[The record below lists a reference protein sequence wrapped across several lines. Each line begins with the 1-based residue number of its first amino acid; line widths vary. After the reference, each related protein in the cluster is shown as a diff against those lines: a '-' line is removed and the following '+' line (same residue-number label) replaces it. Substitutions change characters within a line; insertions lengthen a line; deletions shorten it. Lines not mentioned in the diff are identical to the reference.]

1 MTDLPR
7 LLATRAALMARDGY
21 SIELIARITQTKPA
35 IVRERIALG
44 ERLLAQEAA

>member
-1 MTDLPR
+1 MTTPER
-7 LLATRAALMARDGY
+7 MAIRAALMARDNWTVY
-21 SIELIARITQTKPA
+21 MIARITQTKPA